1 MTPAISAS
9 AAPRLLVWATGVID
23 HAIST
28 HPAWKIARVFSG
40 GYRAWRGDAVI
51 TAPCL
56 ATLHERLCAHDCAEL
71 DRWHAEREQ
80 LLVRRYVLGA
90 VPEDR
95 SSSSAPAGSASGG
108 TYPPRGHAGPSEPTA
123 AGWRST

>member
-1 MTPAISAS
+1 MTPNV
-9 AAPRLLVWATGVID
+9 APRLLVWATGLID

-40 GYRAWRGDAVI
+40 GYRAWREGVLI
-51 TAPCL
+51 TAPCM

-90 VPEDR
+90 VSEDR
-95 SSSSAPAGSASGG
+95 SSSPAAAAPRPAVPI
-108 TYPPRGHAGPSEPTA
+108 PPRGHAGPNEPTA